1 MLHISDSIIY
11 GGFPLLSTKMAK
23 EKYNKGNLITNEN
36 QLRRV
41 NDNSNSLVH
50 PKFIEKNIAKSSLTN
65 NNMLF
70 LLAKLRKV
78 HL

>member
-50 PKFIEKNIAKSSLTN
+50 PKLIEKTSQNLVLLTTICYF
-65 NNMLF
+65 F
-70 LLAKLRKV
+70 LLS
-78 HL
+78 